1 MNTNNTYYMSNAQ
14 EKEINDILDD
24 AMKNSLFNTNKNKTS
39 FNNYKSSTYNKINS
53 FNSIKSKSTNTF
65 NQNKNTLNFN
75 SNKNNININGR
86 TINSNSMINND
97 NNNFIN
103 SNSRFTYCIDSDD
116 SDEKIVKKTKKRTK
130 SSTRIKSRTK
140 NDNID
145 YEEEY
150 QKIRKEL
157 EKYKNQLVQE
167 RIKENMLKRQV
178 GIKSKK
184 EGELKNL
191 DSKKKKLKDKSN
203 EIMYKLERSEKL
215 RKEQKI
221 VLDELIEEYNMLLNV
236 LKSSPDVEITSKLCE
251 LENEEKKMN
260 NQSI

>member
-1 MNTNNTYYMSNAQ
+1 
-14 EKEINDILDD
+14 
-24 AMKNSLFNTNKNKTS
+24 
-39 FNNYKSSTYNKINS
+39 
-53 FNSIKSKSTNTF
+53 
-65 NQNKNTLNFN
+65 
-75 SNKNNININGR
+75 
-86 TINSNSMINND
+86 MINND

-184 EGELKNL
+184 EGTVV
-191 DSKKKKLKDKSN
+191 
-203 EIMYKLERSEKL
+203 
-215 RKEQKI
+215 
-221 VLDELIEEYNMLLNV
+221 VLV
-236 LKSSPDVEITSKLCE
+236 VSSPVVEIFAVVSAVLPFIVNVPGISVFPS
-251 LENEEKKMN
+251 LFN
-260 NQSI
+260 NVSVLLAFLK